1 MQKGNG
7 LRIALY
13 LQTKEARTKN
23 AFDKA
28 MQFVKKSNVDILV
41 FPEDCYT
48 PFTNEFKSYDLLF
61 NEKHKQRIIT
71 KCSTLSKRIGKAV
84 IVSSQD
90 RNGTIF
96 SLYANAFAKRG
107 ETNHALYV
115 KHTMTQWSAM
125 EEENDYCE
133 TYKNYFQPITLKKHR
148 IGMTIC
154 HDCTQSLFSR
164 MFGLNG
170 VDIII
175 NSTGHEV
182 VYAKWH
188 RYNQARAI
196 ENNCHVFVTMGRE
209 EINKNCSCVLGFS
222 PEGQDLKP
230 QILYQDGKQG
240 NKSGSMLGGIYIYD
254 TQSKG
259 SYAECRPIKKTVN
272 EHSQFN
278 IPVQDSMSIL
288 KKAQKISNKIH
299 ILKSKNVNIVMCLV
313 KGNDIMKPEKILSL
327 LYAKELKKI
336 NNKRYIII
344 NPHQKIDNNFYQQ
357 QLSAI
362 LRVRAME
369 NFCAVLVTSKNITD
383 CYQSGKCKT
392 SQILAPSRG
401 FYKIDLSRAG
411 GPDSIWSN
419 QRGTNKR
426 WRKNVEFLIDELSS
440 KSRNISC

>member
-1 MQKGNG
+1 MK
-7 LRIALY
+7 IALY
-13 LQTKEARTKN
+13 LQTKEAKIKN

-28 MQFVKKSNVDILV
+28 MRIVKESTADILV

-48 PFTNEFKSYDLLF
+48 PFTNKFKSYDLF
-61 NEKHKQRIIT
+61 NEKHKQKIIV
-71 KCSTLSKRIGKAV
+71 KCSALSKRIGKSV

-90 RNGTIF
+90 SNGVIF

-107 ETNHALYV
+107 ETHHAVYV
-115 KHTMTQWSAM
+115 KHTMTGRSAM
-125 EEENDYCE
+125 EEEHNYCE
-133 TYKNYFQPITLKKHR
+133 TYKTYFQPIILKKHR

-170 VDIII
+170 VDILI

-196 ENNCHVFVTMGRE
+196 ENNCYVFVTMGRE

-222 PEGQDLKP
+222 PQGQDLKP
-230 QILYQDGKQG
+230 QFLYQDGKQG
-240 NKSGSMLGGIYIYD
+240 NKPGSMLGGIYIYD
-254 TQSKG
+254 IQSKG
-259 SYAECRPIKKTVN
+259 IYTECKTVKKTVN
-272 EHSQFN
+272 EHSQFK

-288 KKAQKISNKIH
+288 KKTQKISNKIH
-299 ILKSKNVNIVMCLV
+299 ILKLKNMNIVMCLV
-313 KGNDIMKPEKILSL
+313 RGNDIMKPEKVLPF
-327 LYAKELKKI
+327 LYAKELKEF

-344 NPHQKIDNNFYQQ
+344 NSHQKIDNDFYQQ

-369 NFCAVLVTSKNITD
+369 NFCAVLVTSKNIID

-401 FYKIDLSRAG
+401 FYKIDLNRAG
-411 GPDSIWSN
+411 GPESIWAN
-419 QRGTNKR
+419 QWGTNKR
-426 WRKNVEFLIDELSS
+426 WRKNVEYLINELSTQS
-440 KSRNISC
+440 HNNAY